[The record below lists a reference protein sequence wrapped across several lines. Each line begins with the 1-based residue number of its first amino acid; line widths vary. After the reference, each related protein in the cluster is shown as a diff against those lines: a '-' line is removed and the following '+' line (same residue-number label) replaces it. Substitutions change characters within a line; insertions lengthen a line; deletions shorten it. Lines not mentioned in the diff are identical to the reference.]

1 MAQIQRYPNLPS
13 MLLEDFSVPGSTKR
27 WLAKLLSSLDT
38 NFRLILDVLN
48 RRIGADNFEKY
59 DVSVAD
65 TGAANAENT
74 VTHNFGTFIPSRI
87 IMTSID
93 KAGIVYDSR
102 RSDWTTTQIFF
113 KCSVANAAV
122 KFLLIR

>member
-13 MLLEDFSVPGSTKR
+13 MLLEDFSAPGSTKR
-27 WLAKLLSSLDT
+27 WLAKLLASLDT

-59 DVSVAD
+59 DVSVAA

-74 VTHNFGTFIPSRI
+74 VTHNLGFTPPRI
-87 IMTSID
+87 IVTSID
-93 KAGIVYDSR
+93 RACSVYDSR

-113 KCSVANAAV
+113 KCSVANGAV